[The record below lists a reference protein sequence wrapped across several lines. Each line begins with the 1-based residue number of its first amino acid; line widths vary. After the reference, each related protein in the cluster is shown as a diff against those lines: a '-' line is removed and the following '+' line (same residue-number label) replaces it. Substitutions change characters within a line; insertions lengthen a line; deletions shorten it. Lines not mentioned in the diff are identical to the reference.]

1 LVGLFDKKEL
11 IMEIKILG
19 GGCPKCERLEAVT
32 RDVVKE
38 LGVDAQFTKVKRM
51 QEIMAYD
58 VMTTPALVVNEKV
71 LSSGRIP
78 SREEILGWLK
88 EMI

>member
-1 LVGLFDKKEL
+1 
-11 IMEIKILG
+11 MEIKILG

-32 RDVVKE
+32 REVVDE
-38 LGVDAQFTKVKRM
+38 LGLVATFTKVKTM

-58 VMTTPALVVNEKV
+58 VMTTPALVVDEKV

-78 SREEILGWLK
+78 SSDEIRRWLAS
-88 EMI
+88 EVE